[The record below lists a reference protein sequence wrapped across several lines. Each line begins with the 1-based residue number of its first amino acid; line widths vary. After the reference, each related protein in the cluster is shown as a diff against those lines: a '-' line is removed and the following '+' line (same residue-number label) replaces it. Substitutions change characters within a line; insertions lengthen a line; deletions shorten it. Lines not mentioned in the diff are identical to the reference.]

1 MPERGGSAKNLYC
14 IGTLDT
20 KGPEIHFLAE
30 CLSTALARFQL
41 DNVQVVVVDVSTTQK
56 TPSSTDHTNISNEE
70 VLSNH
75 PDGHELTISSLG
87 RERNE
92 AIATLSLALVHLLKK
107 SHSHGKLAG
116 AIGVGGSGGTALI
129 APALRALPLG
139 VPKLLMST
147 VASGNT
153 SAYVKSSDLVLL
165 PSVVDIAGLN
175 TLSRLVLANAA
186 GAAAGMVA
194 TREHAIGQ
202 KGTVSTKPT
211 VALTMF
217 GVTTPCVDAVRAKLE
232 QHGYETLVFHATG
245 TGGRAME
252 NLIAQG
258 LVQGV
263 IDVTTTEVADY
274 VVGGIM
280 ACGPN
285 RFQAT
290 LQQQI
295 PLVLSVGALDMVNF
309 GNKSSIPE
317 QFAKRQF
324 HVHNEQI
331 TVMRTTPEENR
342 EAAKFIADKLNHS
355 VAPLRV
361 VLPEKG
367 VSALDAE
374 GQAFHNPE
382 ATGALLDE
390 LEKSIQQTPE
400 RKVKRLPYNI
410 NDHEFADALVAAFL
424 ELHHASGTSQQRD
437 APPSQSSHIQT
448 IKPKLVRSPS
458 DYSRAKPETLKNRAT
473 ILQKLKNQIAR
484 GIPIIGAG
492 AGTGISAKFEEE
504 GGADLIVIY
513 NSGRFRMAGRGS
525 LAGLM
530 PYKDANA
537 VVLDM
542 ASEVLPVVKRVPV
555 LAGVCASDPFRRMD
569 RFLLELERLGFDGIQ
584 NFPTVGLIDGNFRQN
599 LEETGMGYGVEVT
612 LIRQA
617 HEMGFLTT
625 PYAFNAQ
632 EAHAMAMAGADVVV
646 AHMGLTTAGS
656 IGAKT
661 AVSLEDSVRRV
672 QSIADAAYEVNPD
685 VIVLCH
691 GGPISGPK
699 EAEYVLQRT
708 KNVHGF
714 YGASSMER
722 LPVEEA
728 IAGTMQQYKAIQI
741 SG

>member
-1 MPERGGSAKNLYC
+1 MPEKGGTSKSLYC

-20 KGPEIHFLAE
+20 KGPEVHYLAE
-30 CLSTALARFQL
+30 CLSSAVARFQL
-41 DNVQVVVVDVSTTQK
+41 DVQVVIVDVSTTLK
-56 TPSSTDHTNISNEE
+56 TNGTHHASISNEE
-70 VLSNH
+70 VIANH
-75 PDGHELTISSLG
+75 PEARNRSISSLPS
-87 RERNE
+87 ERGE
-92 AIATLSLALVHLLKK
+92 AIATVSLALVHLLKK
-107 SHSHGKLAG
+107 SQSEGKLAG
-116 AIGVGGSGGTALI
+116 AIGVGGSCGTALI

-139 VPKLLMST
+139 LPKVLIST

-153 SAYVKSSDLVLL
+153 SAYIKSSDLVLF

-175 TLSRLVLANAA
+175 SLSWVVLANAA

-194 TREHAIGQ
+194 TSELGIAQ
-202 KGTVSTKPT
+202 KGSTKPT
-211 VALTMF
+211 VGLTMF
-217 GVTTPCVDAVRAKLE
+217 GVTTPCVDAVRFKLE
-232 QHGYETLVFHATG
+232 EHGYETMVFHATG

-252 NLIAQG
+252 NLVAQG
-258 LVQGV
+258 LIQGV
-263 IDVTTTEVADY
+263 IDISTTEVADY

-280 ACGPN
+280 ACSPN

-290 LQQQI
+290 LNQGI
-295 PLVLSVGALDMVNF
+295 PFVLSVGALDMVNF
-309 GNKSSIPE
+309 GNKSSVPS
-317 QFAKRQF
+317 QFANRKL
-324 HVHNEQI
+324 HLHNDQI
-331 TVMRTTPEENR
+331 TVMRTTVKENL
-342 EAAKFIADKLNHS
+342 EFAKFIAEKLNMS
-355 VAPLRV
+355 TAPVRV

-367 VSALDAE
+367 VSQLDHE
-374 GQAFHNPE
+374 GMPFYDPQATE
-382 ATGALLDE
+382 TLLNE
-390 LEKSIQQTPE
+390 LEKSINKTADCQ
-400 RKVKRLPYNI
+400 VKRLPYHI
-410 NDHEFADALVAAFL
+410 NDPEFADALVKAFL
-424 ELHHASGTSQQRD
+424 ELSHTTGVAQQPREV
-437 APPSQSSHIQT
+437 APPMNIQT
-448 IKPKLVRSPS
+448 IKPKLVKMPTSNFSHANP
-458 DYSRAKPETLKNRAT
+458 ATLKARENL
-473 ILQKLKNQIAR
+473 IQKLRKQIAR

-530 PYKDANA
+530 PFKDANA
-537 VVLDM
+537 VVLEM

-612 LIRQA
+612 MIRQA

-625 PYAFNAQ
+625 PYSFNAQ
-632 EAHAMAMAGADVVV
+632 EAHAMAMAGADIVV

-672 QSIADAAYEVNPD
+672 QAIADAASEVNPD

-708 KNVHGF
+708 RGVHGF

-741 SG
+741 AG